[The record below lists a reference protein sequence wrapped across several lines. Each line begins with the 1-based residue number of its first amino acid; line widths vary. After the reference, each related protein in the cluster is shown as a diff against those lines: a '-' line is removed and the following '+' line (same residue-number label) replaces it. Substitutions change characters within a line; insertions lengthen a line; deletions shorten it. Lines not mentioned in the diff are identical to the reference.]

1 MTFNN
6 RSETALKDLATGE
19 KYRTSNGITAIRNG
33 VKTNSRLLQIRDV
46 SRERKPDWIRVRL
59 PGSPK
64 YKELHKIV
72 QKHNLATVCEESHCP
87 NIGECWSNGTATIML
102 MGSICTRAC
111 NFCAVDTG
119 NPRQNLDLAEPEHAA
134 DTVELLNLT
143 YVVLTSVDRDD
154 LPLGGARHYAQAI
167 KAIKKR
173 MPNTTIEALTPDFA
187 GEKQAIVEVVIP
199 ELSVFA
205 HNVET
210 VEALTSRVRDPRA
223 TYHQSLYVLEVAKEL
238 GALATKSS
246 IMLGLGETH
255 TQLETTMR
263 DLVEVGVD
271 FLTLGQY
278 LRPTKNHLPVE
289 RYVPPDE
296 FDALKNIALKIGF
309 KDVAAGPLV
318 RSSYRADQ
326 LFAGV
331 T

>member
-1 MTFNN
+1 MSFNN
-6 RSETALKDLATGE
+6 RSETVLKNLASGE
-19 KYRTSNGITAIRNG
+19 KYRTTNGISAIRNG

-59 PGSPK
+59 PSSPK
-64 YKELHKIV
+64 YKELHNIV

-119 NPRQNLDLAEPEHAA
+119 NPRQNLDLDEPEHAA

-173 MPNTTIEALTPDFA
+173 MPNTTVEALTPDFA

-210 VEALTSRVRDPRA
+210 VETLTPRVRDPRA
-223 TYHQSLYVLEVAKEL
+223 TYHQSLYVLETAKKL
-238 GALATKSS
+238 GAPATKSS

-289 RYVPPDE
+289 RYVAPDE

-326 LFAGV
+326 LFSGV
-331 T
+331 M